1 MEETMTIKNILVT
14 LRGTGSERHVAS
26 CGLALAERLKAHV
39 TAAAS
44 LEDMG
49 TYMDMAATYS
59 GSGYAE
65 LQPVIEKQQNE
76 QYERARA
83 DFGGAMVLAKVPTV
97 DRPTCHKASA
107 YWLDSSRYEP
117 PITTAGRLA
126 DLIIADRPDQIAGF
140 AIQAIENAL
149 FAVRRPVLLLPRGV
163 HRLGKQAAV
172 AWNGSTEAATAMH
185 HAVDLLEPGAK
196 VTIIQVGELSDTAT
210 PASAL
215 ADYLGWHCLESETLV
230 FEDKPKS
237 TGQLIMTAANDAE
250 ADLLVMGAY
259 THSRFREMLL
269 GGVTEQMLRG
279 CNLPVLMAH

>member
-1 MEETMTIKNILVT
+1 MAIKNILVT
-14 LRGTGSERHVAS
+14 LRGTGSERHVAL
-26 CGLALAERLKAHV
+26 CGLGLAERLKAHV

-49 TYMDMAATYS
+49 AYIDMAATYS
-59 GSGYAE
+59 GSGYGD
-65 LQPVIEKQQNE
+65 LQPIIEKQQDE
-76 QYERARA
+76 RYERARA

-97 DRPTCHKASA
+97 DRPTCHEASA

-126 DLIIADRPDQIAGF
+126 DIILAERPDQIGGF
-140 AIQAIENAL
+140 AVQAIENVL
-149 FAVRRPVLLLPRGV
+149 FAVRRPVLLLPPGV
-163 HRLGKQAAV
+163 HRLGKHAAV
-172 AWNGSTEAATAMH
+172 AWNGTTEAATAVR
-185 HAVDLLEPGAK
+185 HAVELLEPGAK
-196 VTIIQVGELSDTAT
+196 VTIIQIGELPDTAT

-215 ADYLGWHCLESETLV
+215 ADYLGWHCFESETRLI
-230 FEDKPKS
+230 EDKPRS

-259 THSRFREMLL
+259 SHSRFREMLL

-279 CNLPVLMAH
+279 CNLPVLLAH